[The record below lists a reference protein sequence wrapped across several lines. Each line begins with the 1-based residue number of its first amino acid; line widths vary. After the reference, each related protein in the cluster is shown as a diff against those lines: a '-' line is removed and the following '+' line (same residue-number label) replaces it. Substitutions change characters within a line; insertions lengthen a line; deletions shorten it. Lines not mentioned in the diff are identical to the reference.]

1 MHSGQDPSADQVLTP
16 ANVRLEVFSYEGLP
30 AKEAESLRRTAAD
43 IRRFE
48 RSVSRDLLLIGD
60 NLTVAKLLLGHG
72 QFGSWLAAEFGWA
85 PRTAE
90 RFMRAAKVFG
100 ARNDAVATLGPTAIY
115 ALSAPST
122 PESVQRALVAR
133 LEAGERLS
141 LNEIRE
147 VTQAARQAARL
158 TRRVRAKLAK
168 VYEPPSTA
176 AEKAK
181 AAADLI
187 LGQLGERRD
196 ELAALLENIDG
207 AALIDLLR
215 TGATASNGAEEDAA

>member
-1 MHSGQDPSADQVLTP
+1 M
-16 ANVRLEVFSYEGLP
+16 
-30 AKEAESLRRTAAD
+30 RRTAAD

-48 RSVSRDLLLIGD
+48 RRVSRDLLLIGD

-72 QFGSWLAAEFGWA
+72 RFGGWLVTEFGWT

-115 ALSAPST
+115 TLSAPST
-122 PESVQRALVAR
+122 PEPVQQAFVAR

-168 VYEPPSTA
+168 VHEPLSPA
-176 AEKAK
+176 AEKAR

-187 LGQLGERRD
+187 LGYLGERRD
-196 ELAALLENIDG
+196 ELVALLENIDG
-207 AALIDLLR
+207 AALVDLLR
-215 TGATASNGAEEDAA
+215 KGATASNGVEEDVA